1 MIDITQALEYNTFLS
16 DMKLPTFNMP
26 HILSAIPLIVICLSS
41 CASTVPSYSVF
52 SDSHVHYNWDQVE
65 ETDTQEVVN
74 ILKQANVGL
83 TIISSTPTEMAL
95 EVREKGGEWV
105 VPFFSPY
112 IHALGK
118 RDWFKKEEVVK
129 KADQGLKN
137 GQYFGIGEVHFMD
150 GFHPKT
156 DNVIFLQLLDLAKK
170 YRVPVMIHIDSSN
183 EKTFL
188 AICLKNPSLKLIFA
202 HAGGVLKPSHIRKIL
217 SQCKNVWIDF
227 AARDPWRYGGISKED
242 HTLLPEWKKLVLQF
256 PDRFI
261 TGTDPVWKVTRGQT
275 WDLPD
280 EGWKKYRQLLD
291 YHWTWMNDLPEDV
304 RRKVSRENTID
315 LLNK

>member
-1 MIDITQALEYNTFLS
+1 MTQIKLTNLLLFIFIFSSNVSGALAYDIFA
-16 DMKLPTFNMP
+16 
-26 HILSAIPLIVICLSS
+26 
-41 CASTVPSYSVF
+41 
-52 SDSHVHYNWDQVE
+52 DSHIHYNWDHEE
-65 ETDTQEVVN
+65 ETTTQEVID
-74 ILKQANVGL
+74 ILKKANVGL
-83 TIISSTPTEMAL
+83 TIVASTPTDMAL
-95 EVREKGGEWV
+95 ELREKGGDWV

-129 KADQGLKN
+129 KAEQGLKN
-137 GQYFGIGEVHFMD
+137 GLYYGIGEVHFMD

-156 DNVIFLQLLDLAKK
+156 DNTIFLQLLQLARK
-170 YRVPVMIHIDSSN
+170 YKVPVLIHIDSSN

-188 AICLKNPSLKLIFA
+188 NVCLKNSDIKLIFA
-202 HAGGVLKPSHIRKIL
+202 HAGGVLKPSHIGKIL
-217 SQCKNVWIDF
+217 SQCNNVWIDF

-280 EGWKKYRQLLD
+280 EGWKKYGQLLE

-304 RRKVSRENTID
+304 RRKISWENTKN
-315 LLNK
+315 LLKN